1 MLTSVKF
8 TFPKTLF
15 DVKTF
20 DRTLINGL
28 NKIIDATEK
37 DFKATIS
44 TWDEKPS
51 VYVTHA
57 HKTGSTIGGSV
68 WLDEP
73 RYVGLNYGIPAHEIV
88 ARRAPMLRFRHGSGF
103 SPKTVKGFIGSGPG
117 RNEGPWVRK
126 HSVSHPGVEGRRWD
140 LAIAA
145 KHRNDLIPIAEDAIE
160 EATSE

>member
-15 DVKTF
+15 DDKVFERRLTRSL
-20 DRTLINGL
+20 D
-28 NKIIDATEK
+28 KIIDATEK
-37 DFKATIS
+37 DFKATIA

-57 HKTGSTIGGSV
+57 TKTGSTIGGSV

-73 RYVGLNYGIPAHEIV
+73 RYVGLNFGIPPHEIV
-88 ARRAPMLRFRHGSGF
+88 ARRAPALRFRHGSGF
-103 SPKTVKGFIGSGPG
+103 RPKTVKGFIGSGPG
-117 RNEGPWVRK
+117 SNEGDWVTK
-126 HSVSHPGVEGRRWD
+126 PSVSHPGVEGRRWD

-145 KHRNDLIPIAEDAIE
+145 KHRNDLILPALEAFE
-160 EATSE
+160 EATSG